1 MSDTQDTHAVLS
13 AKKDRLEDRRRKTPN
28 AAVVALADMQKLP
41 HPILN
46 IVTAGEELTVIGQV
60 LYEETYDPV
69 GTALHHARAGVDAIA
84 FFSDSQVYTHGLDD
98 LLLLSRGIKL
108 PVIYQ
113 NFVLDEYHVAEAR
126 AAGAAA
132 LTLYASVVPPEAL
145 RSIVSV
151 TQRWRMTA
159 ILQIENEDHF
169 QFVELL
175 SPHVV
180 CVGNP
185 YERNTLQDIKTLS
198 NIRHKIPNY
207 VQVMLL
213 GCLNTTEELELALD
227 LEVDAV
233 TLGRQLID
241 SPEVMQKLLKQRS

>member
-1 MSDTQDTHAVLS
+1 MSDVNDTQAVLS
-13 AKKDRLEDRRRKTPN
+13 AKQERLEDRRRKTPS

-60 LYEETYDPV
+60 AYEETYDPV
-69 GTALHHARAGVDAIA
+69 GTALHHARAGVDAVA
-84 FFSDSQVYTHGLDD
+84 FFSDSRVYSHGLDD

-132 LTLYASVVPPEAL
+132 LTLYASIVSPTVL

-159 ILQIENEDHF
+159 ILQIEKEEHISF
-169 QFVELL
+169 IEML

-180 CVGNP
+180 SVGNP
-185 YERNTLQDIKTLS
+185 YKRDTLEDIKTLS
-198 NIRHKIPNY
+198 NIRHKIPSY

-213 GCLNTTEELELALD
+213 GCLRTEEELQLALD

-233 TLGRQLID
+233 TLDKQLID
-241 SPEVMQKLLKQRS
+241 KPDVMQELLKQRH